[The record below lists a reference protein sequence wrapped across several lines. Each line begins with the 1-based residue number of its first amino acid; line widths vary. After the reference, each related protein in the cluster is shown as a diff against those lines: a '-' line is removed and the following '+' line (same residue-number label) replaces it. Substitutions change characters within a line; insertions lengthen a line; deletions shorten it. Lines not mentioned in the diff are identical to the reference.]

1 MTFVPGVARAQG
13 DKATAEAL
21 FAEGRRLMSRGDYAT
36 ACQKFAASY
45 KLDPGV
51 GTSLNLADCYEKS
64 GRTASAWAE
73 FRDAAAA
80 ARRAGST
87 EREQVARSRADALE
101 KNLARL
107 TIIERIAHHEQQI
120 ARDGVAIDR
129 AVLGTAVPVDPGDHL
144 VEVSAPG
151 KKKWSKPVDVRPGA
165 QIVVELPELEAETP
179 AAAGGART
187 VSSGDYA
194 ASSSSKG
201 NTQKVVAVV
210 AGGVG
215 VVGLVVGTVFGL
227 QATSRWSDAKRRC
240 SNPPSGCDDEGVR
253 LGEDAQSAATLS
265 TIGFAV
271 GAAGIA
277 AGTILWLT
285 APSPSRDL
293 RGSAASI
300 GVGFDGQKFLL
311 RGAF

>member
-1 MTFVPGVARAQG
+1 
-13 DKATAEAL
+13 
-21 FAEGRRLMSRGDYAT
+21 MSRGDYAT
-36 ACQKFAASY
+36 ACQKFAASH

-80 ARRAGST
+80 ARRAGSK
-87 EREQVARSRADALE
+87 EREQVARTRADSLE

-120 ARDGVAIDR
+120 SRDGAVIDR

-165 QIVVELPELEAETP
+165 QIVVELPELEAETQT
-179 AAAGGART
+179 AGAAGAAP
-187 VSSGDYA
+187 SSDYA
-194 ASSSSKG
+194 GSSSSKG
-201 NTQKVVAVV
+201 GTQKVVALV

-227 QATSRWSDAKRRC
+227 QATSKWSDAKGRC
-240 SNPPSGCDDEGVR
+240 ANPPSGCDDEGVR
-253 LGEDAQSAATLS
+253 LGDDARSAATLS
-265 TIGFAV
+265 TVGFAV
-271 GAAGIA
+271 GAVGVA

-293 RGSAASI
+293 RGSAATSI

-311 RGAF
+311 RGSF